1 MKKGWKIALAT
12 VAAAIVGSI
21 PYSHKKDEET
31 GASVTQALLWSCA
44 KKPNGDKQIVIGL
57 HLGSVPLP
65 EAEEDCTES
74 CPEECLGECIETC
87 AEEIEEAEEAEEAPE
102 APVEAL

>member
-31 GASVTQALLWSCA
+31 GASVTQALLWRCA
-44 KKPNGDKQIVIGL
+44 KKPNGDKQIIIGL
-57 HLGSVPLP
+57 HLGAVPLP

-87 AEEIEEAEEAEEAPE
+87 TEETEETEEIEE